1 MSIPTVAI
9 VGRSNVGKS
18 TLFNRITGGRKA
30 IVHDRPGVT
39 RDRNFTKADW
49 AGREFWLVD
58 TGGWIPGRDDA
69 ISAGIR
75 QQVDLAIAAAD
86 VVMFVVDTQQGV
98 HAADEEVAE
107 VLRPVGDRVLLV
119 ANKADDLPDDMSY
132 HEFHRLGLGAPIP
145 VSAAI
150 GKASGDLL
158 DKLIARFP
166 EDSAR
171 QEDDAIGVAVIGRPN
186 VGKSSLVNKLLGE
199 ERTLVAPE
207 AGTTRD
213 AIDSQLKYHGA
224 ALNFIDTAGLRK
236 KPKVKDDIEFYSR
249 VRTERALDRTGVAL
263 LVIDATCGMEGQ
275 DLRIAE
281 DVWSRGCGLIVAVNK
296 WDLLEE
302 KDSDTAIRG
311 QRDIAE
317 RVQFM
322 DAVPFA
328 YVSALT
334 GQRVRKLLDLIVEVA
349 EQRSRRIPTA
359 EVNRVLEALLARNQ
373 PPQKPGKKVNIL
385 YGSQVAVDPPTFALV
400 SNRPDVIPESY
411 VRYLNNGFRKAWGF
425 AGSPI
430 RIRLRRKRKRES
442 A

>member
-1 MSIPTVAI
+1 
-9 VGRSNVGKS
+9 
-18 TLFNRITGGRKA
+18 
-30 IVHDRPGVT
+30 
-39 RDRNFTKADW
+39 
-49 AGREFWLVD
+49 
-58 TGGWIPGRDDA
+58 
-69 ISAGIR
+69 
-75 QQVDLAIAAAD
+75 
-86 VVMFVVDTQQGV
+86 
-98 HAADEEVAE
+98 
-107 VLRPVGDRVLLV
+107 
-119 ANKADDLPDDMSY
+119 
-132 HEFHRLGLGAPIP
+132 P